1 MDRAAGKQA
10 EGSKGSMSWPH
21 LHIVW
26 LGHLVQQLKGFLL
39 QHVVRV
45 LQAVDDSQ
53 LMLRCILGVDAHNAG
68 QAVYAHVLQIVAAAL
83 QECGDHFCSC
93 SMRQASA

>member
-1 MDRAAGKQA
+1 MP
-10 EGSKGSMSWPH
+10 WPH

-26 LGHLVQQLKGFLL
+26 LGHLEQQLKGFLL

-53 LMLRCILGVDAHNAG
+53 LMLRCILGVDAHNAC
-68 QAVYAHVLQIVAAAL
+68 QAVYAHVLKIVAAAL
-83 QECGDHFCSC
+83 QECGYHFRSC
-93 SMRQASA
+93 SMQQALAYQQFRQGVNNA